1 MILIQCVSSKREKC
15 LPAKELYDST
25 YFDAMKRYA
34 EASDDDYRILSA
46 KHGLVHPEAELDP
59 YDAFGLSEKQAE
71 TIAATLADAGVNTV
85 KIVAGKKYTDPLT
98 PELEARGIDV
108 VEVGRGMR
116 IGNRVKHL
124 KEKARELENHTL

>member
-1 MILIQCVSSKREKC
+1 VILIQCVSSKRDKC

-34 EASDDDYRILSA
+34 EASDCDYRILSA

-59 YDAFGLSEKQAE
+59 YDEFGLSEKQAE
-71 TIAATLADAGVNTV
+71 TIAATLADAGMETV
-85 KIVAGKKYTDPLT
+85 RIAAGKKYTDPLT
-98 PELEARGIDV
+98 PELEANGIDV
-108 VEVGRGMR
+108 VEVGCGMR

>member
-1 MILIQCVSSKREKC
+1 
-15 LPAKELYDST
+15 
-25 YFDAMKRYA
+25 MKRYA

-59 YDAFGLSEKQAE
+59 YDEFGLSEKQAE
-71 TIAATLADAGVNTV
+71 TIAATLADAGVETV
-85 KIVAGKKYTDPLT
+85 RIVAGKKYTDPLT

-108 VEVGRGMR
+108 VEVARGMR
-116 IGNRVKHL
+116 IGKRVKHL

>member
-1 MILIQCVSSKREKC
+1 MILIQCVSSKRDKC

-34 EASDDDYRILSA
+34 EASDGDYRILSA

-59 YDAFGLSEKQAE
+59 YDEFGLSEKQAE
-71 TIAATLADAGVNTV
+71 TIAATLADAGIDTV

-108 VEVGRGMR
+108 VEVARGMR
-116 IGNRVKHL
+116 IGKRVKHL
-124 KEKARELENHTL
+124 KEKARGLENHTL